1 MANLRRK
8 ESKSDLLFCA
18 APPSTYSMAAPR
30 ARPPA
35 TTYFVEK
42 SAARRNN
49 SSAALFPKEAV
60 DKPFAEGTFRVVA
73 LGMYKE
79 GPRKGELTV
88 GKWFK
93 SRGMMESSFFDM
105 DLKISQKAIQIV
117 DKWNAAT
124 SIDKHFQAINDLR
137 PASLRP
143 AASFQVIEPEVII
156 YGFPPDSPMLG
167 LCLNSSDN
175 FPLP

>member
-1 MANLRRK
+1 MLRDGIDKFGIGNALPANVAAAADGETCVRRFLARLGD
-8 ESKSDLLFCA
+8 EEALSAASLLPLCARATKLTIGVERLTFRAFCA
-18 APPSTYSMAAPR
+18 LGEAIAAGAMPR
-30 ARPPA
+30 L
-35 TTYFVEK
+35 T
-42 SAARRNN
+42 
-49 SSAALFPKEAV
+49 
-60 DKPFAEGTFRVVA
+60 
-73 LGMYKE
+73 
-79 GPRKGELTV
+79 ELTV

-124 SIDKHFQAINDLR
+124 STDKHFQAINDLR

-167 LCLNSSDN
+167 LCLSI
-175 FPLP
+175 PPIT